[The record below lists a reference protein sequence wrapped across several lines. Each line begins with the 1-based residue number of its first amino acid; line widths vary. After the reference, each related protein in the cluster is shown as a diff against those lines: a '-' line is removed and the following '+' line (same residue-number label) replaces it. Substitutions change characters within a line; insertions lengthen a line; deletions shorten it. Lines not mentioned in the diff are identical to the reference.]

1 MLWPARA
8 CRSASTWRTAIA
20 SVQARSRCWKPFGRP
35 VRSRRPHASWTCRT
49 TAPGCWSRRS
59 IMRCVSRRSPPRPA
73 VAAAAA
79 PSSRLPASSSSAS
92 IAPSSRL
99 RGPQPAASSRQS
111 ASWCAPTPYAQNP
124 RPDCPRFRGALG
136 HALRAALIALIVA
149 PFGAAFARE
158 IVDSAGRKVEVPE
171 KIQRVMAAGPPASV
185 LLYMLAPE
193 KMIGWVI
200 RPREAVLPYLLPS
213 VRELPEIGRLTGR
226 GGTASV
232 EGVMAAKP
240 DLIVDFGSVTATY
253 VSLADR
259 VQSQTGIPYVLID
272 GRFDQTAE
280 ALRLLGGILGDG
292 ERAAQLA
299 AHTGQILSD
308 IDGLVQS
315 VPEAQRPRVY
325 LARRADGLETGNR
338 GSINT
343 EIIERAGGINV
354 VDARRERGGLVT
366 VSLEQVLKWNPDTII
381 TTDRNFP
388 GEAKSGAAWAEVDA
402 VRRGRIFLSPALPYG
417 WIDEPPSL
425 NRLLGLQWLGS
436 LFFPDRYKIDIR
448 RQAQDFYRLFYQVE
462 LTHDQIDRLI
472 EGAK

>member
-1 MLWPARA
+1 M
-8 CRSASTWRTAIA
+8 
-20 SVQARSRCWKPFGRP
+20 
-35 VRSRRPHASWTCRT
+35 
-49 TAPGCWSRRS
+49 
-59 IMRCVSRRSPPRPA
+59 
-73 VAAAAA
+73 
-79 PSSRLPASSSSAS
+79 
-92 IAPSSRL
+92 
-99 RGPQPAASSRQS
+99 
-111 ASWCAPTPYAQNP
+111 
-124 RPDCPRFRGALG
+124 
-136 HALRAALIALIVA
+136 RAALIALIVA

-388 GEAKSGAAWAEVDA
+388 AEAKSVATPLTPWAEVDA
-402 VRRGRIFLSPALPYG
+402 VRRGRIYLSPALPYG

-425 NRLLGLQWLGS
+425 NRLLGLQWLAG
-436 LFFPDRYKIDIR
+436 LFFPERYKIDIR
-448 RQAQDFYRLFYQVE
+448 REAKDFYRLFYQVE
-462 LTHDQIDRLI
+462 LTDGQVDRLI